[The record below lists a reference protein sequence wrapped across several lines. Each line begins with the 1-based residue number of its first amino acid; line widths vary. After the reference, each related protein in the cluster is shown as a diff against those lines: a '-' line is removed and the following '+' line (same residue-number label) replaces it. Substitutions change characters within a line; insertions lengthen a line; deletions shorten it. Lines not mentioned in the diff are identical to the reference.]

1 MSLMLIFNQMVRT
14 FPDLQFLKDWHQ
26 SSGKKIVHKIRWV
39 EKKSQKSRH
48 PKLQGYFKPS
58 EGNFIMQVVD
68 IRAFSVMFAVL
79 FIPDSWSR
87 IYRGI
92 LSLLREIL

>member
-1 MSLMLIFNQMVRT
+1 MQVVDIQAFSVMFAVRPI
-14 FPDLQFLKDWHQ
+14 PDSW
-26 SSGKKIVHKIRWV
+26 
-39 EKKSQKSRH
+39 SRIYSV
-48 PKLQGYFKPS
+48 QGYFEPT

-79 FIPDSWSR
+79 SIPDSWFR

-92 LSLLREIL
+92 LSLLREILLCR

>member
-1 MSLMLIFNQMVRT
+1 M
-14 FPDLQFLKDWHQ
+14 
-26 SSGKKIVHKIRWV
+26 
-39 EKKSQKSRH
+39 
-48 PKLQGYFKPS
+48 QGYFEPS
-58 EGNFIMQVVD
+58 EGTFIMQVVD
-68 IRAFSVMFAVL
+68 IQAFSVMFAVL

>member
-1 MSLMLIFNQMVRT
+1 M
-14 FPDLQFLKDWHQ
+14 
-26 SSGKKIVHKIRWV
+26 
-39 EKKSQKSRH
+39 
-48 PKLQGYFKPS
+48 
-58 EGNFIMQVVD
+58 MQVVD

-87 IYRGI
+87 IFGGI

>member
-1 MSLMLIFNQMVRT
+1 
-14 FPDLQFLKDWHQ
+14 
-26 SSGKKIVHKIRWV
+26 
-39 EKKSQKSRH
+39 
-48 PKLQGYFKPS
+48 
-58 EGNFIMQVVD
+58 MQVVD
-68 IRAFSVMFAVL
+68 IGAFSVMFAVL